1 MIATGMPIPT
11 ARIAAS
17 RRLRSRSSWLTADGP
32 TPRPT
37 GIPVC
42 PGSIHSSLLGF
53 GDFGADPVEK
63 WPVRRQRRVLREERV
78 RDLVG
83 LEQQVLAFAGR
94 RAVEAAPEVALRA
107 GPVPVCEADH
117 GQAAALTP
125 VLLRIAP
132 PSFFVGGE
140 RVAILAGQ
148 KERVAEI

>member
-37 GIPVC
+37 GIPAC
-42 PGSIHSSLLGF
+42 PGSIRSSLLGF
-53 GDFGADPVEK
+53 GDFGADPFEK
-63 WPVRRQRRVLREERV
+63 GAVRLQRRMLRQQGV

-83 LEQQVLAFAGR
+83 LEQQVLAFGHR
-94 RAVEAAPEVALRA
+94 RAAETAPEVALRA
-107 GPVPVCEADH
+107 GPLPVCEADD
-117 GQAAALTP
+117 GQAAGLTP

-132 PSFFVGGE
+132 LSLFVRGE
-140 RVAILAGQ
+140 RVTI
-148 KERVAEI
+148 